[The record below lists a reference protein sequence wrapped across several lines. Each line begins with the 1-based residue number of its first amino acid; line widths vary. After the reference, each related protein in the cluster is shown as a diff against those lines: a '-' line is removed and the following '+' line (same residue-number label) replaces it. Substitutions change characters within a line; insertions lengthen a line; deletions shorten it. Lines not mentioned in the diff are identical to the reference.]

1 MNMKKTYTFLI
12 LCMAAIAMNAQS
24 WLNVNNG
31 KGDPADFEVTPE
43 LEISWDDEPMDTL
56 GIQYEYTDI
65 DLDNYIY
72 PEADATMN
80 PNLITFTDGEDE
92 VLSLD
97 TLQNIAVLKF
107 AQAVPKLYRG
117 AIVPVVYG
125 EEAYALFI
133 LEALVDGNVA
143 TIHYRNAAITEIFF
157 NQTLHISSIPEMQ
170 TRSTADDYDGK
181 VNQTLK
187 LLSLVE
193 SGLKMNL
200 DEVDIN
206 FNDTKFDLT
215 FGSFWLFYGK
225 SLNCPFK
232 RLTAVLGGEVTAK
245 GSFSVEP
252 SFSASKGKEWDIKQR
267 LICFHKFFM
276 VGHVPVD
283 LDFDIDICGS
293 LEMKS
298 EISKAIHYA
307 QSIGGT
313 LKVTIGAEYDFETG
327 KMIPLNSLQIIPME
341 AKPNMSEFRE
351 NIHFSFDAAVFP
363 RIKLYFYHFKYAGW
377 GCDIKPLFA
386 RLAFNSCKK
395 NGHIFFDTTFSLGSK
410 LKGFMYVW
418 DWDKHANHNLA
429 ETPELEKEWWSW
441 KSPNDIK
448 DKTEDVCERL
458 NYGGQSQS
466 QFSVTD
472 LAYEWD
478 QQSFPPAA
486 ADEMT
491 IEVEKFGT
499 IPDPTINPEYYKDI
513 KSGSGA
519 PKKTLKTEGS
529 GDGWYSYGLEYYPL
543 DKDGIADVP
552 FNVETPSS
560 ENFKL
565 VARILDG
572 NGDVIKEVEHPTRAG
587 IKAYDAV
594 QILTGDGASVTVN
607 LQVRDYGAWI
617 HEVCT
622 HPQFR
627 SDVTF
632 SNGVASGTITVE
644 GHTVTHNSLVG
655 SAHYQAR
662 ITPVPYLDGSEKRIT
677 MAEGY
682 DYSRWAH
689 DKLGIS
695 TGGMSF
701 TDTKWRDIPATRV
714 SIPGGGQWTY
724 IGNFVPIL
732 EANDVTV
739 TTQSFTIVEE

>member
-1 MNMKKTYTFLI
+1 MIMKKTYCFLV
-12 LCMAAIAMNAQS
+12 LCMVAIAADAQS
-24 WLNVNNG
+24 WLNVTTSR
-31 KGDPADFEVTPE
+31 GDSVDFEVTPE
-43 LEISWDDEPMDTL
+43 LEVSWDDEPRDTL
-56 GIQYEYTDI
+56 GVQYEYTDV

-72 PEADATMN
+72 PEADAKIN

-97 TLQNIAVLKF
+97 TLLNIAVLKF
-107 AQAVPKLYRG
+107 AHAVPKLYRG
-117 AIVPVVYG
+117 AIVPVIYRDRA
-125 EEAYALFI
+125 EALFI
-133 LEALVDGNVA
+133 LEAQVDGNVA

-157 NQTLHISSIPEMQ
+157 NQTIHFGSDGVM
-170 TRSTADDYDGK
+170 TRSTASDYDGK
-181 VNQTLK
+181 VMQSLK
-187 LLSLVE
+187 LLRLVE
-193 SGLKMNL
+193 TGIRVSL

-206 FNDTKFDLT
+206 FDETDFDITL
-215 FGSFWLFYGK
+215 GSLSLLFDGK
-225 SLNCPFK
+225 SLNCPFERIK
-232 RLTAVLGGEVTAK
+232 AVMGGEVTAT
-245 GSFSVEP
+245 GTFSVEP
-252 SFSASKGKEWDIKQR
+252 SFSASKGKEWDIKQM
-267 LICFHKFFM
+267 LLTFHRFFI
-276 VGHVPVD
+276 VHGVPVNV
-283 LDFDIDICGS
+283 DFDFDVCGS

-298 EISKAIHYA
+298 EISKAINYA
-307 QSIGGT
+307 QKIGGT
-313 LKVTIGAEYDFETG
+313 LKVKIGAEYDFTTET
-327 KMIPLNSLQIIPME
+327 MTPLNSIEILPVE
-341 AKPNMSEFRE
+341 AKPEMSDLRE

-363 RIKLYFYHFKYAGW
+363 RIKLYFYNIKALGF
-377 GCDIKPLFA
+377 GCDLKPVFA

-395 NGHIFFDTTFSLGSK
+395 NGHVFFDTTFSLGSK
-410 LKGFMYVW
+410 IRGFIYVW
-418 DWDKHANHNLA
+418 DKGKHANHYLA
-429 ETPELEKEWWSW
+429 DTPEIEKVWWSW

-472 LAYEWD
+472 LAYEWNP
-478 QQSFPPAA
+478 QSFPPAA

-499 IPDPTINPEYYKDI
+499 IPDPTTNPEFYEGI
-513 KSGSGA
+513 TTRSGA
-519 PKKTLKTEGS
+519 PKKAPVAADG
-529 GDGWYSYGLEYYPL
+529 GWYSYGLEYYPL

-552 FNVETPSS
+552 FNVETPSC

-594 QILTGDGASVTVN
+594 QIISGNGVTVTVN
-607 LQVRDYGAWI
+607 LQVRDYGAWV

-622 HPQFR
+622 YPQFR

-632 SNGVASGTITVE
+632 SNGVASGTITAGGV
-644 GHTVTHNSLVG
+644 TVAHNSLVG
-655 SAHYQAR
+655 SGHYQAK
-662 ITPVPYLDGSEKRIT
+662 ITPVPYLDGSEKRVT

-695 TGGMSF
+695 TAGMSF
-701 TDTKWRDIPATRV
+701 TDTKWKDIPATRV

-732 EANDVTV
+732 EADGVTV